1 VLLDLIRALLA
12 AAVAG
17 VLPGWFWARALCAT
31 ADRAE
36 RLTYSVALSMALVP
50 ACALT
55 QTALFGTGVTLPIAV
70 SSVLLVLLGG
80 LAALWRFGP
89 AAGKGD
95 PLFSPPMPPGVPA
108 LVLIPAAFGIAL
120 WAATGMPRGEPRF
133 DLPMVFLVPTALL
146 VFAAGLVHLLA
157 PRRGEPAPPEPS
169 LREPEAGT
177 GGWWRLARYLALPAV
192 LLVALV
198 RGYLGPVLHDWPFI
212 RGVDHYSH
220 GVMANLMLTEGEI
233 YPYLIYP
240 PGFHTMTA
248 MISRLSGL
256 RPLEIFPVLGPAL
269 VLLPALALYALA
281 RRLWGWEYGVAA
293 AGFSVVLGGTYYYYN
308 DAMYP
313 NLVTSQF
320 LLVLAVAALCALYS
334 SPSARPGLLLAL
346 LGSSVVLYH
355 QVSSMYAA
363 ALLALVGVFFLPF
376 LLLHDR
382 RRGLALFFSLALLGS
397 LSVVYAWDTYDLPEA
412 VGGLLGLTEESATG
426 DAVGMAVG
434 TQVTYELG
442 FLVGTMVSQPV
453 AWLGILGAF
462 LLLRGRLETPRA
474 LSYLTLLFW
483 VLLLFVGTRT
493 SLVGFPQR
501 FGRDLGVPVAILA
514 AVALVA
520 VLRSLGPHR
529 RPAAVFAASLAVL
542 TVGSLVALQTVRS
555 VQYATA
561 PSIQMTITPE
571 IAEAGEWLRQHN
583 EGGNIMVSPHVNQ
596 VPSRMMLAMGEYS
609 ALQSFEI
616 WQIRVPRD
624 LPPTGPEP
632 HMDVLLVVND
642 PDGEHVPELLEKHDV
657 RYIVLYKSMPDRPTA
672 DYWKLF
678 EARPDLYETAFE
690 NEDVLIV
697 APREALMD
705 RAGAASPTL

>member
-1 VLLDLIRALLA
+1 MLLDLIRALPA

-17 VLPGWFWARALCAT
+17 VLPGWFWARVLCST
-31 ADRAE
+31 TDRAE
-36 RLTYSVALSMALVP
+36 RLAYSVALSMALVP
-50 ACALT
+50 VCALT
-55 QTALFGTGVTLPIAV
+55 LTVLFGTGVTLPIAV

-80 LAALWRFGP
+80 LAAYLRFGP
-89 AAGKGD
+89 AAGKGE
-95 PLFSPPMPPGVPA
+95 PLFSPPAPLSLPA
-108 LVLIPAAFGIAL
+108 LVLLPAAFGISL
-120 WAATGMPRGEPRF
+120 WAATGMTPGIPEF
-133 DLPMVFLVPTALL
+133 HLPMMLLIPTALL
-146 VFAAGLVHLLA
+146 VLAAGLVHLLF
-157 PRRGEPAPPEPS
+157 PRRSEPAPPEPS
-169 LREPEAGT
+169 PAAPAAR
-177 GGWWRLARYLALPAV
+177 WRRPARYLALPAV
-192 LLVALV
+192 LLLALAQ
-198 RGYLGPVLHDWPFI
+198 GYLGPMRHDWPFI

-220 GVMANLMLTEGEI
+220 GVMAELMLTKGEI

-248 MISRLSGL
+248 TVSRLSGL
-256 RPLEIFPVLGPAL
+256 EPLEIFPVLGPAL
-269 VLLPALALYALA
+269 LLPPALALYALA

-293 AGFSVVLGGTYYYYN
+293 AGLLVVLGGTYHYYH

-320 LLVLAVAALCALYS
+320 LLVLTVATLCALYS
-334 SPSARPGLLLAL
+334 SPTARPGLLLAL

-363 ALLALVGVFFLPF
+363 VLLALVGAFFLPF

-382 RRGLALFFSLALLGS
+382 RRGLALLSSLALLGA
-397 LSVVYAWDTYDLPEA
+397 LSVVYAWDTYDLPE
-412 VGGLLGLTEESATG
+412 VIGGLLGLTPESATG

-434 TQVTYELG
+434 TQVPYDLR

-453 AWLGILGAF
+453 AWLGLLGTF
-462 LLLRGRLETPRA
+462 LLLREFRGRVETPRA
-474 LSYLTLLFW
+474 LAYLTLLFW

-493 SLVGFPQR
+493 PVVGFPQR
-501 FGRDLGVPVAILA
+501 FGRDLGVALAILA
-514 AVALVA
+514 AIALVA

-529 RPAAVFAASLAVL
+529 RPAAVFAASLAVV

-555 VQYATA
+555 VQYAAA
-561 PSIQMTITPE
+561 PSTQMTITPE
-571 IAEAGEWLRQHN
+571 IAEAGEWLREHN

-596 VPSRMMLAMGEYS
+596 VPSRMMLAMGGYS

-624 LPPTGPEP
+624 LPPTGSEP
-632 HMDVLLVVND
+632 HMDVLRVVND
-642 PDGEHVPELLEKHDV
+642 PDGEHVPALLEKYDV
-657 RYIVLYKSMPDRPTA
+657 RYIVLYKNMPDRETA

-678 EARPDLYETAFE
+678 EARPDLYETVFE

-697 APREALMD
+697 APREERA
-705 RAGAASPTL
+705 RAGSASPTL